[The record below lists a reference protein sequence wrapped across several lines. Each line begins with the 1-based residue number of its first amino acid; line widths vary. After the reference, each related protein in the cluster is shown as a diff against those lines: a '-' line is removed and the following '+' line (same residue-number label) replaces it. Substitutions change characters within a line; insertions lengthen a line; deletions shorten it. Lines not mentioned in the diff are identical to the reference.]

1 MIQPDNV
8 ITLSYTLRTEQDG
21 PVVEATPE
29 EQPLVFISGHQQTL
43 PLFEANILLK
53 KAGDDYSF
61 KIVAESA
68 YGERNEEMVVELEKE
83 IFSSLE
89 DSDLVVGNE
98 IPMADSMG
106 RHLMGKIVEVND
118 NAVVMDFN
126 HPLAGKDL
134 YFSGKIIDVRPATEE
149 ELAALHKHS
158 CGGNC
163 GNCGGGCGH
172 DHGDCGH
179 DHGSCGHDHDGGC
192 GCGH

>member
-21 PVVEATPE
+21 PVVEATPDDN
-29 EQPLVFISGHQQTL
+29 PLVFISGHQQTL

-53 KAGDDYSF
+53 KAGDEYSF

-68 YGERNEEMVVELEKE
+68 YGERNEEMVVELDKE
-83 IFSSLE
+83 IFGGLE
-89 DSDLVVGNE
+89 DEDLQVGNE

-106 RHLMGKIVEVND
+106 RHLMGKIVEVQESV
-118 NAVVMDFN
+118 VVMDFN

-149 ELAALHKHS
+149 ELAALKKHS

-163 GNCGGGCGH
+163 GSCGGGCGH
-172 DHGDCGH
+172 DHSDCGGGCGH
-179 DHGSCGHDHDGGC
+179 DHSECGDGC